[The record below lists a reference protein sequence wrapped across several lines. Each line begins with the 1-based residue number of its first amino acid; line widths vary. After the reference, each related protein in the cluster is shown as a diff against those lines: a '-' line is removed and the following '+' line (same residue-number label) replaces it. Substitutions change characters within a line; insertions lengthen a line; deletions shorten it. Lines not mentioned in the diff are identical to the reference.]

1 MENLE
6 LAKRVWE
13 LYQSNMDKTA
23 ISKELNINRT
33 EVTHIIKYTTQTLY
47 LDTNQSEELI
57 ANIISEK
64 EKLLAELNECRYSDI
79 DVYLNG
85 QKANEKFTYQK
96 LAQIRAKKIKE
107 LRKKLEVYESANI
120 TLLGKKIL

>member
-6 LAKRVWE
+6 LAKKVWE

-23 ISKELNINRT
+23 ISKKLNINRT

-57 ANIISEK
+57 ANLISEK
-64 EKLLAELNECRYSDI
+64 EKLLAELNEYKYSHLDA
-79 DVYLNG
+79 YRNN
-85 QKANEKFTYQK
+85 QKTGEKITYK
-96 LAQIRAKKIKE
+96 RLVQIREQQIKE
-107 LRKKLEVYESANI
+107 LKEKLEVYESSNI